1 MHARE
6 LVELR
11 MRLHDMVQKG
21 QAPALS
27 AQGAFTYAG
36 EMGILV
42 ELHAVEHGHHANV
55 LHVAVLHDGI
65 KNNLPMRI
73 HVLQFMPSDC
83 LQEAGYGENGPGA
96 KPPTHVIAADM
107 VKHGVVGYLED
118 VVLQILEGVDAGN
131 LLMRLGVAEDKV
143 TEAHV
148 LLHQLAQVHAQLLG
162 VLVHEAES
170 FRLRLLAVLALG
182 AFQYQRQ
189 VFIPLPDGMQEPQAG
204 VGHFLSAHGK
214 TGIADDTKRIVSEP
228 LIKRHRLL
236 VVTGQHHLGSAPH
249 AQSRRV
255 AIECLLREILAL
267 GQDVTIQVWQYAAI
281 ETYGVFHQQY
291 HLHASLLD
299 IVLQVHLVLYQL
311 DDGKN
316 KVGIAQPA
324 EHVVENREVFVLH
337 ALGDAMGKRGEHHA
351 RDVRELLLDIPGHVE
366 SVVVRRARHANH
378 QVHLHGTQRLGR
390 LLYS

>member
-1 MHARE
+1 M
-6 LVELR
+6 
-11 MRLHDMVQKG
+11 
-21 QAPALS
+21 
-27 AQGAFTYAG
+27 
-36 EMGILV
+36 
-42 ELHAVEHGHHANV
+42 
-55 LHVAVLHDGI
+55 
-65 KNNLPMRI
+65 
-73 HVLQFMPSDC
+73 
-83 LQEAGYGENGPGA
+83 
-96 KPPTHVIAADM
+96 
-107 VKHGVVGYLED
+107 
-118 VVLQILEGVDAGN
+118 DAGN

-143 TEAHV
+143 TEPHV

-162 VLVHEAES
+162 VLVHETEA

-182 AFQYQRQ
+182 TFQYQRQ

-351 RDVRELLLDIPGHVE
+351 RDVRELLLDIPGHIE

-378 QVHLHGTQRLGR
+378 QVHLHGTQCLGR
-390 LLYS
+390 LLYGGGLGESGGITQSQLHVLIVDLLLYASVIFEHEGIIGVGHYQHAVYPAQHQVDEGHVFQHKLTPLLRLLIFHT